1 LVLKKELLKA
11 VVHHNMQ
18 WIKDSNGKR
27 YKVTVD
33 CPKVPFSQILI
44 ARQAGVTKKKFYQA
58 LGK

>member
-1 LVLKKELLKA
+1 MKKELLKA

-18 WIKDSNGKR
+18 WIKDSDGRR

-33 CPKVPFSQILI
+33 YPKAPFSHISSM
-44 ARQAGVTKKKFYQA
+44 ARQAGVTKKRFYQA